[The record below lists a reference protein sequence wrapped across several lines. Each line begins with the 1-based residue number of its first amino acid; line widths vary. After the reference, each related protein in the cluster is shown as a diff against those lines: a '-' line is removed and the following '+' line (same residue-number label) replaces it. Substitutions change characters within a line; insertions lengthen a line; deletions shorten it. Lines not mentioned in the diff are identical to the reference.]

1 MIKRKRTLFILL
13 LVIILLWMSNL
24 YIWNNRSV
32 FVGDKT
38 KTSDCYMLQIEEM
51 NQTDSHVL
59 ILEKNDVLSV
69 EYSIEKGKLDFYIGQ
84 ENERPIYRGNDIAG
98 GKFEVIIQKKGAY
111 QISVKAKHASGNISI
126 IVNSGED
133 EY

>member
-1 MIKRKRTLFILL
+1 LIKRKRTLFILL

-98 GKFEVIIQKKGAY
+98 GKFEVIIPKKGAY
-111 QISVKAKHASGNISI
+111 QISVK
-126 IVNSGED
+126 
-133 EY
+133 